1 MPDYPRVNT
10 DISYLKI
17 LGTVV
22 SYPFSS
28 PILAQATLMGF
39 CLFATF
45 TSFWTTL
52 TFLLLG
58 EPYNFTTVQIGLV
71 ALAGITPMMLGPFFS
86 HFVIDKFVAQLSL
99 MISLI
104 IMLIGI
110 SIGAYTGTFTIA
122 GPIIQAALQDFGLQ
136 MAQITNRR
144 AIYDVAPKARSRVNT
159 TYMIGVFC
167 GQLAGTAIGN
177 RVYAGSGWA
186 LAGTVNLAL
195 VGVSI
200 ILCLLRGPKETG
212 WIGWTV
218 GISVRR
224 CEQ

>member
-1 MPDYPRVNT
+1 MPDYPRVNS

-17 LGTVV
+17 LRTVF

-58 EPYNFTTVQIGLV
+58 EPYKFTTVQIGLI
-71 ALAGITPMMLGPFFS
+71 ALAGITPMILGPVFS
-86 HFVIDKFVAQLSL
+86 HFIIDKFVAHLSVILSL
-99 MISLI
+99 V

-122 GPIIQAALQDFGLQ
+122 GPIIQASLQDFGLQ

-144 AIYDVAPKARSRVNT
+144 TIYDFAPKARNRVNT

-177 RVYAGSGWA
+177 RVYAGSGWV
-186 LAGTVNLAL
+186 LADTVNLAL

-200 ILCLLRGPKETG
+200 ILCLLRGPRETG
-212 WIGWTV
+212 WIGWTG

>member
-1 MPDYPRVNT
+1 M
-10 DISYLKI
+10 I
-17 LGTVV
+17 LG
-22 SYPFSS
+22 P
-28 PILAQATLMGF
+28 L
-39 CLFATF
+39 
-45 TSFWTTL
+45 
-52 TFLLLG
+52 
-58 EPYNFTTVQIGLV
+58 
-71 ALAGITPMMLGPFFS
+71 FS
-86 HFVIDKFVAQLSL
+86 HFVIDKFVAQLSV
-99 MISLI
+99 MISLV

-122 GPIIQAALQDFGLQ
+122 GPIIQASLQDLGLQ

-144 AIYDVAPKARSRVNT
+144 AIYDVAPKARNRVNT

-177 RVYAGSGWA
+177 RVYAGSGWT

-212 WIGWTV
+212 WIGWTG

-224 CEQ
+224 SEQ